1 MEKKNWRGYIMSL
14 VDHTQSIK
22 VPYSPEDTFKAL
34 QSAVM
39 KVEGF
44 QIDQV
49 DETLKTV
56 YAKAGVSLFSWGE
69 NINVSVEACS
79 DGTSEVSVLSTPKTG
94 ALFGGAA
101 DMGKNRKNIAAISTA
116 LSNELKNYAMV
127 QMKQKN
133 DNSVADEIK
142 KLAELRDQGILTEE
156 EFSKKKNE
164 LLNL

>member
-1 MEKKNWRGYIMSL
+1 MSF
-14 VDHTQSIK
+14 VDHTQSMK
-22 VPYSPEDTFKAL
+22 VPYSAEDTFQAL
-34 QSAVM
+34 KRAIENVD
-39 KVEGF
+39 GF
-44 QIDQV
+44 KIDRV
-49 DETLKTV
+49 DETLRTV

-94 ALFGGAA
+94 ALFGGTA

-116 LSNELKNYAMV
+116 LSDKLKNYAMV
-127 QMKQKN
+127 QVKQEN
-133 DNSVADEIK
+133 DNSAADEIK

-156 EFSKKKNE
+156 EFSKKKKD